1 MNLPVLPQSQPGG
14 HLADRERR
22 ASRLSNQTPPQLPAV
37 LTDLKHSLRL
47 LMSVSVAANV
57 TLTGSAV
64 GNTRL
69 Y

>member
-37 LTDLKHSLRL
+37 LTDLKHSLRHESKPVRVK
-47 LMSVSVAANV
+47 M
-57 TLTGSAV
+57 
-64 GNTRL
+64 RM
-69 Y
+69 